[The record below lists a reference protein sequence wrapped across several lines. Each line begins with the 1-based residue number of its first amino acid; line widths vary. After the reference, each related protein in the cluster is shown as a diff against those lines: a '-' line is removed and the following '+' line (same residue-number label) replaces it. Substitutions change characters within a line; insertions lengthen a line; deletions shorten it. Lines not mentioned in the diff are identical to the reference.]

1 MKADICT
8 RIILQSISKEWRYI
22 IVYLQRVAVYY
33 RVSPKSGG
41 ILQSIYKSGGI
52 LQSIY
57 KEWRYI
63 IEYLQR
69 VAVYYSASALLQAES
84 RIAGKVFP
92 IDVEYVYSIR
102 QRVACFTCILQ
113 LLLAVTL
120 FSSDYIVR
128 TVIVLHSLQINLH
141 QLLPSIKCRH
151 TTMAALIK

>member
-33 RVSPKSGG
+33 RVSP
-41 ILQSIYKSGGI
+41 KSGGI